1 MVRISVT
8 HLPALH
14 VSLLCF
20 YRAMLT
26 VTRNIWFL
34 AVRQCLCSK
43 LNMRAH
49 KSILVNIDYLPC
61 CFGVLQISIYV
72 TQRIVSLENV

>member
-26 VTRNIWFL
+26 VTRNIILWFL
-34 AVRQCLCSK
+34 AVRHSACA
-43 LNMRAH
+43 LNEQGT
-49 KSILVNIDYLPC
+49 KYKGP
-61 CFGVLQISIYV
+61 
-72 TQRIVSLENV
+72 

>member
-1 MVRISVT
+1 MNRE
-8 HLPALH
+8 
-14 VSLLCF
+14 
-20 YRAMLT
+20 
-26 VTRNIWFL
+26 
-34 AVRQCLCSK
+34 

-61 CFGVLQISIYV
+61 CFGVLQISLYG